1 LVGKRILID
10 IGTRVHYCWHTR
22 GFFSHL
28 LDTRLFEQLRYR
40 ARTAE
45 KKELA
50 IEILRT
56 IDAMRSYSSTLRQ
69 SGKTI
74 AFVPTMGFLHKGH
87 LSLMKKG
94 RELADRV
101 VVSIFVNPIQFGPG
115 EDLAAYPRDEARD
128 LEMTGETGVDAVFI
142 PDAKQMYPEGFQTTI
157 ALKALPGHLC
167 GLSRPGHFDGVATVV
182 AKLLGIVRPDLAIFG
197 EKDYQQFLVVR
208 QMVRDLDLDV
218 DIVGAPIV
226 READGLAMSSRNM
239 YLADDQRKAAC
250 SLYRT
255 LTESKKRVK
264 AGETRADTIIAS
276 AEALIQA
283 HPETRID
290 YIAVCDPSTLDA
302 VTAIDG
308 PVLMALAVKVGRAR
322 LIDNM
327 LLTP

>member
-1 LVGKRILID
+1 MVGKRTRID
-10 IGTRVHYCWHTR
+10 IGARVHYCWHVR
-22 GFFSHL
+22 DFLVICSIPG
-28 LDTRLFEQLRYR
+28 RLSNCGIEPD
-40 ARTAE
+40 TAE
-45 KKELA
+45 KKGDRHRNFTYHRRHAFLF
-50 IEILRT
+50 ILVAAVGENDRFCSH
-56 IDAMRSYSSTLRQ
+56 D
-69 SGKTI
+69 
-74 AFVPTMGFLHKGH
+74 GF
-87 LSLMKKG
+87 
-94 RELADRV
+94 
-101 VVSIFVNPIQFGPG
+101 
-115 EDLAAYPRDEARD
+115 
-128 LEMTGETGVDAVFI
+128 
-142 PDAKQMYPEGFQTTI
+142 
-157 ALKALPGHLC
+157 LC

-197 EKDYQQFLVVR
+197 EKDYQQLLVVR

-239 YLADDQRKAAC
+239 YLADGQRKAAC
-250 SLYRT
+250 SLYRV

-327 LLTP
+327 ILTP